1 MASSSIE
8 TNSRSSIQFTHGN
21 VKSQKYLLRG
31 IELTIKLFKKDLL
44 PKVAH
49 ILKAFYDFDILS
61 EEAILDWGSKSRKKS
76 VGKELAEDM
85 RSKAA
90 PFLKWLEEA
99 DEEESSSGDEDSDEE
114 DPWSET
120 KPEPVN
126 LNGNGST
133 ANKVDVEDKTD
144 FNIDDI

>member
-1 MASSSIE
+1 MLLL
-8 TNSRSSIQFTHGN
+8 QFTHGN
-21 VKSQKYLLRG
+21 DKSQKYLLRG

-49 ILKAFYDFDILS
+49 ILKLFYDCDILS
-61 EEAILDWGSKSRKKS
+61 EESILDWGHKSSKKT
-76 VGKELAEDM
+76 VGKELAEEM

-99 DEEESSSGDEDSDEE
+99 DEEESSSGDEESDE
-114 DPWSET
+114 DPWSDDKQQENQRSVIT
-120 KPEPVN
+120 
-126 LNGNGST
+126 NGNGKAKAES
-133 ANKVDVEDKTD
+133 DDKD

>member
-1 MASSSIE
+1 M
-8 TNSRSSIQFTHGN
+8 
-21 VKSQKYLLRG
+21 LRG

-49 ILKAFYDFDILS
+49 ILKVFYDCDILT
-61 EEAILDWGSKSRKKS
+61 EEAILEWGSKSSKKT
-76 VGKELAEDM
+76 VGKELAEEM

-99 DEEESSSGDEDSDEE
+99 DEEESSSEDEESDE
-114 DPWSET
+114 DPWSDSKQREQ
-120 KPEPVN
+120 PVII
-126 LNGNGST
+126 NGNGNVK
-133 ANKVDVEDKTD
+133 ADAEEKD